1 MAQFTSGAPE
11 GAPRRAAPRYIVEMS
26 TNYLAPTPAE
36 LEREWGLTLAGEW
49 SSEIVPGEYAPIIRR
64 FGLGAAAQREA
75 VLARFGLLPA
85 SSKSMRP
92 AGTTANARTET
103 VATRPSFKA
112 AHAAR
117 QWCIVPAQCLY
128 VPYYAEGSKHSEPWR
143 IRRTDRTPL
152 SLAGIWDRWVGE
164 DGTSVV
170 SFAILTI
177 NCDLHPLL
185 SRFHRP
191 LTEKGEANE
200 KRTPVL
206 LAEEDYDAWLDTPPG
221 RAPIYYG
228 TFGKDDL
235 EAEPAPTATRRPT
248 AMMPLDSTIS
258 QL

>member
-1 MAQFTSGAPE
+1 
-11 GAPRRAAPRYIVEMS
+11 MS

-36 LEREWGLTLAGEW
+36 LEREWGLTLDSEW
-49 SSEIVPGEYAPIIRR
+49 SSDVVAGEYAPIIRR

-75 VLARFGLLPA
+75 VLARLGLLPA
-85 SSKSMRP
+85 TSKTLRP
-92 AGTTANARTET
+92 AGATIDARTET
-103 VATRPSFKA
+103 VATRLSFKTA
-112 AHAAR
+112 YAGR

-128 VPYYAEGSKHSEPWR
+128 VPYYAEGSTHSERWR
-143 IRRTDRTPL
+143 IRRADRAPL

-185 SRFHRP
+185 SRFQRP
-191 LTEKGEANE
+191 LTEKGESNE

-235 EAEPAPTATRRPT
+235 EAEPAPTASRRAT
-248 AMMPLDSTIS
+248 APMPLDSTIS